1 MSCLELELAQRHLSL
16 ALKVYDSKT
25 KEFEQAQALMGRL
38 QEQCLEAEQDM
49 VQAESYLHQVERRLH
64 VVVID
69 DKAEEETDE
78 ESTKV
83 GLAMVAPSQAM
94 DEQQFS
100 SSPNPGALSSTCR
113 QQSSSTTSSL
123 DRSAPSALLQV
134 LSSAI
139 KGVPLSTS
147 LRRALKRHQR
157 KVSRNAVCNE
167 DLED

>member
-1 MSCLELELAQRHLSL
+1 MSCSELELAQRHLSL

-113 QQSSSTTSSL
+113 QQGSSL

-167 DLED
+167 KLED